1 MNKLMTVRQQVR
13 LRQWSTM
20 VQEREESGLS
30 IKNFG
35 SIINVGVTNRA
46 YKKIKRKNL

>member
-1 MNKLMTVRQQVR
+1 MDIFRYCEGGKMNNLLTVRQQVR

-30 IKNFG
+30 IK
-35 SIINVGVTNRA
+35 
-46 YKKIKRKNL
+46 KCQ